1 MGMGAGGGPDA
12 AQMDAGEIEGPSQEA
27 NQEGPSP
34 SVGPGTGRNESNPAR
49 GVSFDAP
56 NLSGLMGGLTGML
69 GFDPSSPVTGA
80 NQEPKGHP
88 DFGLS
93 GTAMDPTAPSPGV
106 SLTEPGYSKAV
117 DDQGNAL
124 SYNLAMHRNNLAE
137 YGKKAISLREQLT
150 KEKNKSKKD
159 YGKIRELTRAL
170 KAIEESPQY
179 SKHMAL
185 QNPALGWGAK
195 ALASLMG
202 LSPLSFAQALENR
215 AIELGFVDDT
225 TPDQTIEAAN
235 VDGGPSLFGSTS
247 DGPVIIDEELTEE
260 VAPVLPLNYGTSSL
274 LNSNTNIFNP
284 SAE

>member
-1 MGMGAGGGPDA
+1 MADADVSGPPGNLSEGGSSQGGGDA
-12 AQMDAGEIEGPSQEA
+12 
-27 NQEGPSP
+27 P

-69 GFDPSSPVTGA
+69 GFDPSSPVTGVNVETEEEA
-80 NQEPKGHP
+80 PHTHP
-88 DFGLS
+88 DFNLS

-159 YGKIRELTRAL
+159 YGKIRELTRSL